1 MATLDVFSKDNEK
14 VGSVDLD
21 PAVFEVEVKAHLLH
35 DAVRYQQA
43 KKRQGTHA
51 VKRRSDVR
59 GGGKKPYKQK
69 GTGRARQGTIRA
81 PQWRGGGVVFGP
93 EPRDHAISMNKKERR
108 AALCCALSKR
118 LADDA
123 VVVID
128 DLSLEA
134 FKTKEVLALL
144 ERFEIG
150 SALFVMD
157 EVDEHFAKSAK
168 NLGTVTV
175 LPSGGVNVYDVLH
188 RDHLVL
194 SQGAVSALSERLG
207 G

>member
-1 MATLDVFSKDNEK
+1 MATLDIFSKDKEK
-14 VGSVDLD
+14 VGSIDLD
-21 PAVFEVEVKAHLLH
+21 ANVFEVEVKTHLLH
-35 DAVRYQQA
+35 DAVRYQMA

-93 EPRDHAISMNKKERR
+93 EPRDHSISMNKKERR
-108 AALCCALSKR
+108 QALCCALSKR
-118 LADDA
+118 LADGA
-123 VVVID
+123 VLVID
-128 DLSLEA
+128 DLAMDA
-134 FKTKEVLALL
+134 FKTKAVVDLL
-144 ERFEIG
+144 GRFELN

-157 EVDEHFAKSAK
+157 EVDAVFAKSAK
-168 NLGTVTV
+168 NLESVTV
-175 LPSGGVNVYDVLH
+175 LPTGGVNVYDVLD

-194 SQGAVSALSERLG
+194 SKSAAEALSERLG

>member
-1 MATLDVFSKDNEK
+1 MATLDVFSINKEK
-14 VGSVDLD
+14 VGSVELD

-35 DAVRYQQA
+35 DAVRYQMA

-93 EPRDHAISMNKKERR
+93 EPRDHSISMNKKERR
-108 AALCCALSKR
+108 AALRSALSKR
-118 LADDA
+118 VADGNVTIVDSLAFD
-123 VVVID
+123 
-128 DLSLEA
+128 E
-134 FKTKEVLALL
+134 FKTKAVVDLMG
-144 ERFEIG
+144 RFELG
-150 SALFVMD
+150 SALFVAPELD
-157 EVDEHFAKSAK
+157 AKFAKSAH
-168 NLGTVTV
+168 NVPSVTV
-175 LPSGGVNVYDVLH
+175 LPTEGVNVYDILH
-188 RDHLVL
+188 RDHLVMTQDAVAAL
-194 SQGAVSALSERLG
+194 SQRLG